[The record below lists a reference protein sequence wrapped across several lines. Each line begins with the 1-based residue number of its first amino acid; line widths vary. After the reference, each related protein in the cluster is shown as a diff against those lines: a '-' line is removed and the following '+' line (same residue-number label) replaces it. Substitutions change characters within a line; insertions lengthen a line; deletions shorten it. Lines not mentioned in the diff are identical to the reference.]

1 MVSLVTL
8 QLFQM
13 VVPALKI
20 CTLTSFLKRTKAE
33 LHSIRQSN
41 FAQQILPNYLAF
53 ITLRAHYR
61 LGLMLISSFMIQRK
75 RLPLRMLTCMEILI
89 IQYGKVWNVKAILLQ
104 HTAEGHWFTKTAS
117 SLAIKVP
124 EN

>member
-1 MVSLVTL
+1 MVSLATL

-20 CTLTSFLKRTKAE
+20 CTRIFYQKQTKAE
-33 LHSIRQSN
+33 FHLIRLLN
-41 FAQQILPNYLAF
+41 YVHQILPSYLVL